1 MSKLQG
7 MLHFF
12 RLLCCLVFFAGPS
25 SGQQSLAV
33 RIIQEDTIHT
43 VSSGMDQITL
53 QKKSFRIQLLLQ
65 HIEGAYIMASFK
77 DSMYSLQPDQPV
89 PGFSDLP
96 NMAMAEEN
104 FNREKELIV
113 SDDGWSYWFYDPGLD
128 WHRFNKK
135 ITLLDSGRV
144 VGTKTI
150 KQLYVL
156 ADQESVKLKD
166 NDKPLYLFFVV
177 PAARDPQGHPV
188 RELIRFR
195 LKINW
200 TDED

>member
-33 RIIQEDTIHT
+33 RIIQEDTIHP
-43 VSSGMDQITL
+43 VSNDQDQITL

-77 DSMYSLQPDQPV
+77 DSMYSLDSDQPV

-113 SDDGWSYWFYDPGLD
+113 SDDGWSYWFYDPVLD

-177 PAARDPQGHPV
+177 PAARDPQGHPA